1 MKIILHIGAPKTGTT
16 TLQRWLM
23 TNSHLLEAHGIY
35 LSRNFGLPNNI
46 KLGTLFSDI
55 YDQYHYDNGINT
67 YEKKALITET
77 LSKQFVAEFKLA
89 AQNFDC
95 AIISS
100 EHFLYRLTTDKQVN
114 QLADLVSK
122 VTQDVEVICYWR
134 NPMERLLSMYGTK
147 VFSGETRTF
156 NEFVYEH
163 EQFNESYDYVA
174 SKFRWKS
181 AFGSEKVNFLMFP
194 DNPQENSFDVI
205 ESFGAFLPISAELI
219 AKMPKPS
226 FENKRRKR
234 IKSAAMRGLNQ
245 GIPRDGKGNNYTRDN
260 LMLKKSLDKIHHL
273 DLGDFEFNEPLDPKI
288 QNSFQNFCLENYTN
302 APDTKAKTELATEPR
317 VGNSYNI
324 EELEALFS
332 ATFRSLSCDL
342 KGRIVHQA
350 DYELLLEIINHQKI
364 RKYLTP
370 KQQNQLEKWLALIS
384 KANPNFKTFNRDKS
398 EDN

>member
-16 TLQRWLM
+16 ALQRWLM
-23 TNSHLLEAHGIY
+23 TNSHMLKSHGIY

-67 YEKKALITET
+67 YEKKALVTET

-95 AIISS
+95 AIITS

-122 VTQDVEVICYWR
+122 VTQDVEVICYCR

-147 VFSGETRTF
+147 VFGGETRTF
-156 NEFVYEH
+156 DEFIYEH
-163 EQFNESYDYVA
+163 EQFNESYDYLA
-174 SKFRWKS
+174 SELRWKS
-181 AFGSEKVNFLMFP
+181 AFGSEKVNFLLFP
-194 DNPQENSFDVI
+194 DNPVENSFDVI
-205 ESFGAFLPISAELI
+205 ESFGTFLPIPAELI
-219 AKMPKPS
+219 AKMPKQS

-245 GIPRDGKGNNYTRDN
+245 GIPRDGSGNNYTRDN
-260 LMLKKSLDKIHHL
+260 QMLKRSLDRIHDL
-273 DLGDFEFNEPLDPKI
+273 DLGDFEFNKKLDPKI
-288 QNSFQNFCLENYTN
+288 QNSFQNFCLENFTN
-302 APDTKAKTELATEPR
+302 VPDTIEKTELSTEPR
-317 VGNSYNI
+317 AGNNYSI

-332 ATFRSLSCDL
+332 ETFRSLSRDL
-342 KGRIVHQA
+342 RGRIVHQA
-350 DYELLLEIINHQKI
+350 DYELLIEIINQEKI
-364 RKYLTP
+364 LECLTP
-370 KQQNQLEKWLALIS
+370 KQHKQLAKWARLIS
-384 KANPNFKTFNRDKS
+384 KANPNFKRFKQNKS
-398 EDN
+398 KDN